1 MEKAIQNCENCKHKF
16 NLVQF
21 RYSGNGCEHIEE
33 NGFICDIFASEGTM
47 VWMTGNESAFDY
59 GCECFIEKVYMNEKR

>member
-1 MEKAIQNCENCKHKF
+1 MEKAIQSCENCKHKF

-21 RYSGNGCEHIEE
+21 RYSGNRCERIEE

-59 GCECFIEKVYMNEKR
+59 GCECFIEKV

>member
-1 MEKAIQNCENCKHKF
+1 MEKAIQSCENCKHRF
-16 NLVQF
+16 DLVQF
-21 RYSGNGCEHIEE
+21 RYLSNNGCEHIEE

-59 GCECFIEKVYMNEKR
+59 GCEHFIEKV